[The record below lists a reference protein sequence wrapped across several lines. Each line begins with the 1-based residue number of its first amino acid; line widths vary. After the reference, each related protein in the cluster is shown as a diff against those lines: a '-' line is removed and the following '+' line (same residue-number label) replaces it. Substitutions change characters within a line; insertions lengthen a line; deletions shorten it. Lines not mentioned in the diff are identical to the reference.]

1 MKRLIYITILSI
13 LLPLGCSK
21 PSLAPAPAPEQYDR
35 YIFFSQG
42 VQTKASLI
50 EDVADMD
57 GQNFGVVGFKYDA
70 ATTWSAVKA
79 DAIPNVF
86 YDEDPDAAGTYSLTD
101 VETVSVSADGTN
113 TTVGVGSYTPLQGW
127 SNSKKYSFFAYYP
140 VGNQYVSLVNLGKDS
155 NYNPGVPAIKYTM
168 DLTNG
173 ESFTASMV
181 DVMTATAHEDLYWKS
196 VSDKSESTSAN
207 GEVYFSFNHC
217 LSCLGLNLKNSTAG
231 SITVNS
237 VTFHLTGLQYQSITI
252 PLDGSAKTPTGSSTD
267 IDCALQVGEGGVA
280 IPSVS
285 NDSDGV
291 ELTDKLILIPQTV
304 PLTFTVTVGYTR
316 SLEGYT
322 DNTTSFTTGNLST
335 SLEGRKKY
343 IVNLK
348 FTDSTVDV
356 GFKSGAWAERHTIDN
371 TFN

>member
-1 MKRLIYITILSI
+1 MNSMKRIIYWAALI
-13 LLPLGCSK
+13 LPLLAGCTK
-21 PSLAPAPAPEQYDR
+21 PSSYPDAPAPEQYDR
-35 YIFFSQG
+35 YIFFSHG
-42 VQTKASLI
+42 VETKASLI
-50 EDVADMD
+50 ESAAGLD
-57 GQNFGVVGFKYDA
+57 GKAFGVVGFKYDFDKA
-70 ATTWSAVKA
+70 WGTEKATAT
-79 DAIPNVF
+79 PNVF
-86 YDEDPDAAGTYSLTD
+86 ADTP
-101 VETVSVSADGTN
+101 ETVDVIADGTN

-196 VSDKSESTSAN
+196 VSVKSESTSAN

-322 DNTTSFTTGNLST
+322 DNTTSFTTGDLST